1 MFIGD
6 MNWMQVERQVQL
18 DDRVLLPLGSTEQ
31 HAYLSLM
38 TDVILAQRVAIEAA
52 EPLGLPVFPALPYGM
67 TPYFGDFPGTVSLR
81 PATYFALLVDVLDSL
96 HQQGFRRILLVNGH
110 GGNCPVQAEI
120 QQWLC
125 RHPQAR
131 VKLHNWWSTPRTLAK
146 VREIDA
152 LASHASWME
161 NFPWTR
167 IPGQTPP
174 EERKP
179 MVDLAHLRQLG
190 AQAVRAYIG
199 DGNYGGA
206 YHKDD
211 ALMQE
216 LWQVGVEE
224 TREQLQGGW
233 AE

>member
-6 MNWMQVERQVQL
+6 MNWMQVERQVQR

-96 HQQGFRRILLVNGH
+96 YQQGFRRILLVNGH
-110 GGNCPVQAEI
+110 GGNQPAGSLAIEWMADNPGVA
-120 QQWLC
+120 
-125 RHPQAR
+125 
-131 VKLHNWWSTPRTLAK
+131 VKFHNWWNAPKTFAK
-146 VREIDA
+146 VQEIDPV
-152 LASHASWME
+152 ASHASWME

-167 IPGQTPP
+167 LAGVVQPTQQ
-174 EERKP
+174 KP
-179 MVDLAHLRQLG
+179 MVDFARMRVMDPK
-190 AQAVRAYIG
+190 AVRKLLG
-199 DGNYGGA
+199 DGNFGG
-206 YHKDD
+206 YYERPDEE
-211 ALMQE
+211 MQAI
-216 LWQVGVEE
+216 WDVAVAE
-224 TREQLQGGW
+224 TRELMEGPW
-233 AE
+233 S

>member
-96 HQQGFRRILLVNGH
+96 YQIGR
-110 GGNCPVQAEI
+110 
-120 QQWLC
+120 
-125 RHPQAR
+125 
-131 VKLHNWWSTPRTLAK
+131 
-146 VREIDA
+146 
-152 LASHASWME
+152 
-161 NFPWTR
+161 
-167 IPGQTPP
+167 
-174 EERKP
+174 
-179 MVDLAHLRQLG
+179 AH
-190 AQAVRAYIG
+190 V
-199 DGNYGGA
+199 
-206 YHKDD
+206 
-211 ALMQE
+211 
-216 LWQVGVEE
+216 
-224 TREQLQGGW
+224 
-233 AE
+233 